1 MAKRHARKHL
11 RARPEPRLVD
21 LVAKAPR
28 KLLAV
33 LHKHGVSFCA
43 GCYLTLSSSPERAAA
58 YHAVADRE
66 AFLRDLRR
74 ALRRR

>member
-11 RARPEPRLVD
+11 KARPQPRLVD
-21 LVAKAPR
+21 LVGRGHKV
-28 KLLAV
+28 LAV
-33 LHKHGVSFCA
+33 LDKHGVTFCA
-43 GCYLTLSSSPERAAA
+43 GCYLTLSSPLERVAA
-58 YHAVADRE
+58 YHAVPDHE